1 MPEWSKPGETY
12 LNPSLDENQR
22 RVVRF
27 FMLLDQIPVGE
38 QNAEEASLPDSL
50 SENEQS

>member
-12 LNPSLDENQR
+12 LNPSLNEDQR

-38 QNAEEASLPDSL
+38 PDAEEASSPNSL
-50 SENEQS
+50 SENERS